1 MEVQNVITDKNTG
14 KSNISFSLFQN
25 DVFHFDLVE
34 WSTVGIFYPW

>member
-1 MEVQNVITDKNTG
+1 MHCMEVQNVITDKNTG

-34 WSTVGIFYPW
+34 